1 MNKTILL
8 TLLLPNTLLAAP
20 KCLEKNIAFWKKVYS
35 EYNDTTLVFHDANTF
50 EVYSELKG
58 IPIDS
63 NNKKFM
69 VASEFRKLEEKLN
82 SEDLE
87 NVRVQRGAKEKW
99 IEGTKNSKKLLPM
112 IKKVFK
118 KYGVPE
124 RISYLPHVESSYDAS
139 AGSRVGA
146 KGLWQIMPSTAK
158 LYGVRNIS
166 RLYEPTYATDIA
178 AKILLDNYEALG
190 DWDLAINAYHSGQ
203 GSLRRA
209 VEETGSRD
217 ICVIIEEYKGKTF
230 KFASKNYLG
239 QFYAALELTHLQ
251 HKSPN
256 VIRKDKRTKGSSKAR
271 KR

>member
-1 MNKTILL
+1 MSLL
-8 TLLLPNTLLAAP
+8 STSLQAAP
-20 KCLEKNIAFWKKVYS
+20 KCLEKNIVFWKKVYT

-50 EVYSELKG
+50 EIYSEIKG
-58 IPIDS
+58 IAIDS

-69 VASEFRKLEEKLN
+69 VASEFKKLEDKLN

-99 IEGTKNSKKLLPM
+99 LEGIHNSKALLPM

-118 KYGVPE
+118 KYGIPE
-124 RISYLPHVESSYDAS
+124 RISYLPHVESSYDVK

-158 LYGVRNIS
+158 SYGVRNQ
-166 RLYEPTYATDIA
+166 RKLYEANYATEIA
-178 AKILLDNYEALG
+178 AKILVDNYEALG
-190 DWDLAINAYHSGQ
+190 DWDLAVNAYHSGQ

-209 VEETGSRD
+209 VEETGSKD
-217 ICVIIEEYKGKTF
+217 ICVIIDEYEGKTF

-239 QFYAALELTHLQ
+239 QFYAALEIINKKEKKNAN
-251 HKSPN
+251 HKTST
-256 VIRKDKRTKGSSKAR
+256 RSKRGRLK
-271 KR
+271 